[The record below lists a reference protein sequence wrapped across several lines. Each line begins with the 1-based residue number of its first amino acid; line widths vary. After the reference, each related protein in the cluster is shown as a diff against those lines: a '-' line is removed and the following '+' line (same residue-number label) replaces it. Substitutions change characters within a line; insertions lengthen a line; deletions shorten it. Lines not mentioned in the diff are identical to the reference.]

1 MNPYSVQWYLV
12 QSSIFCLQ
20 EPWGFDMTVNVAL
33 ISVLLDGSLDEGTA
47 VHPVGVGCFRASG
60 IGWLIPALQ
69 DLP

>member
-1 MNPYSVQWYLV
+1 
-12 QSSIFCLQ
+12 
-20 EPWGFDMTVNVAL
+20 MTVNVAL